1 MVRQPRVLGQRPQR
15 HRGASAEELRRH
27 NLSLLVD
34 HIHVSGSASRS
45 QLATLTGLNRS
56 TIADLVAELVDLGL
70 VVERPTTVATGPGR
84 PSRVVAAQP
93 AGAVVVAVELAV
105 DSIAVATVGLSGHVF
120 NRVRV
125 DRERGRFSPAET
137 LDDVAS
143 LAEPLLGALPD
154 PHRLTGVGV
163 AVVGI
168 TRTSD
173 GFVHF
178 APNLGWR
185 DVPLGELMSARLG
198 FGAPVSV
205 ANEADLGALSEHR
218 RGADAGVANLL
229 FVSGEVGIGLGVIL
243 GGERRLGAAGY
254 AGEAGHMLV
263 NPAGVRCRC
272 GAVGCWETE
281 AGEEALLRAA
291 LTNVDG
297 GSGQAR
303 VDSVLA
309 GAAAGDKAMLD
320 ACTRIG
326 RWLGLGIG
334 DLVNLFNPDLV
345 VLGGLFS
352 RLHPIVEDTISDG
365 MSERVLD
372 APGAIVKVATASLGI
387 DAPLLGAAELA
398 FSDLIGDPSE
408 AASFHQHQPMR
419 SGR

>member
-1 MVRQPRVLGQRPQR
+1 MVRQRSTHGPPRDRQ
-15 HRGASAEELRRH
+15 RGASAEELRRH
-27 NLSLLVD
+27 NLSVLVD
-34 HIHVSGSASRS
+34 HVHLSGSASRS
-45 QLATLTGLNRS
+45 QLASLTGLNRS
-56 TIADLVAELVDLGL
+56 TIADLVSELTHLGL
-70 VVERPTTVATGPGR
+70 VAERRTTVATGPGR
-84 PSRVVAAQP
+84 PSRVVTAQP
-93 AGAVVVAVELAV
+93 GGAVVVAVELAV
-105 DSIAVATVGLSGHVF
+105 DSIAVATVGFGGHVF

-125 DRERGRFSPAET
+125 DRPRGRFSPTET
-137 LDDVAS
+137 IDDVAS

-168 TRTSD
+168 TRAAD

-185 DVPLGELMSARLG
+185 GVPLGDLLAARLG
-198 FGAPVSV
+198 VGVPVSV

-243 GGERRLGAAGY
+243 GGETRLGAAGY

-263 NPAGVRCRC
+263 NPGGVRCRC

-291 LTNVDG
+291 GPVLDG
-297 GSGQAR
+297 ASGRAR
-303 VDSVLA
+303 VDSVIA
-309 GAAAGDKAMLD
+309 GAGNGVPAMLD
-320 ACTRIG
+320 ACAQVG
-326 RWLGLGIG
+326 HWLGLGIG
-334 DLVNLFNPDLV
+334 DLVNLFNPELV

-352 RLHPIVEDTISDG
+352 QLYSVVEETIADG
-365 MSERVLD
+365 MRARVLD
-372 APGAIVKVATASLGI
+372 APGAMVKVVPTALGI
-387 DAPLLGAAELA
+387 DAPLIGAAELA
-398 FSDLIGDPSE
+398 FTDLIRHPSE
-408 AASFHQHQPMR
+408 VATSHQHQPTR